1 MIICI
6 YLSLYICL
14 LAAEFEAYWLIYFSA
29 FLSFIASMLWEETKD
44 KIKRLEKQLS
54 ERSNN
59 NEIRKK
65 D

>member
-6 YLSLYICL
+6 YLSIYICL
-14 LAAEFEAYWLIYFSA
+14 IAAEYEAYRLIYFSA
-29 FLSFIASMLWEETKD
+29 ILSFIASMLWEETKD

-59 NEIRKK
+59 NDR
-65 D
+65 